1 MMMNISLYST
11 TFAVFIFSFYSNFYS
26 GTSTQEQLS
35 KEVISPKSTI
45 LKLTKA
51 KQDFSFALEKNGISS
66 IQLCN
71 LEKEKDYQILLTE
84 LEKSCDEQIYF
95 LENPN
100 DITRYLQIEA
110 TENCYE
116 ILIQKSCDLGKE
128 ITLSVQSFT
137 KRKKRLL

>member
-1 MMMNISLYST
+1 MNINLYSA
-11 TFAVFIFSFYSNFYS
+11 TFVVFIFSFYANFFS
-26 GTSTQEQLS
+26 GNSTQEHLS

-45 LKLTKA
+45 LKLTQA
-51 KQDFSFALEKNGISS
+51 NQHFSLHLEKNGISS

-71 LEKEKDYQILLTE
+71 LEKEKDYQLSLTKI
-84 LEKSCDEQIYF
+84 EKSCDEQIYF

-100 DITRYLQIEA
+100 DITRHLQIES

-116 ILIQKSCDLGKE
+116 ILIQKNCDLGKE

>member
-1 MMMNISLYST
+1 MNNLYT
-11 TFAVFIFSFYSNFYS
+11 NTLAIFIFSFYANFFS
-26 GTSTQEQLS
+26 GNSTQEHLS
-35 KEVISPKSTI
+35 KEVTSPKSTI

-51 KQDFSFALEKNGISS
+51 NQEFSFFLEKNGISS

-71 LEKEKDYQILLTE
+71 LEKEKDYQLSLAK

-100 DITRYLQIEA
+100 DITRHLQIEA
-110 TENCYE
+110 TDNCYE

-128 ITLSVQSFT
+128 LTLSVQSFT
-137 KRKKRLL
+137 KRKRRLL